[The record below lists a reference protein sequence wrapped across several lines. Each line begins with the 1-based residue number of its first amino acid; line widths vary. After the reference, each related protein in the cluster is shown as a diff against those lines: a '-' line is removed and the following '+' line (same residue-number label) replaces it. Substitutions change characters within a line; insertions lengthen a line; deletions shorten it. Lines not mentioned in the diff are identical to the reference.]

1 MPVVE
6 KFKDAYGYWHV
17 CLPHFPKS
25 VRYTLGSR
33 IDSAFL
39 DAIES
44 AFLAGYGRDAQKL
57 ALLDRAVARLDLLK
71 LMAQLAWETRALDT
85 KKIALLAERLAEI
98 GRMLGGWRRQAE
110 RKLPAEMPG
119 ETGR

>member
-1 MPVVE
+1 MVE